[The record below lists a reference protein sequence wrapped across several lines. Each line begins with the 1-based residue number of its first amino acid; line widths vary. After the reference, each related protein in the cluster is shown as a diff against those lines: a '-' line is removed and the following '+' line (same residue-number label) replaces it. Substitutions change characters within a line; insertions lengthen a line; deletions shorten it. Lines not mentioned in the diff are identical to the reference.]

1 MGDSQRNAYGG
12 SVLRVFLGVDAATL
26 DQEGRV
32 YLPATPSGR
41 VEHSHDGVASELA
54 ATCLSHEAQ

>member
-1 MGDSQRNAYGG
+1 
-12 SVLRVFLGVDAATL
+12 VLRVFLGVDAATV